1 MDLWEQ
7 TEVLTMRHARK
18 HTQINVKLDKPSM
31 LRRLASLKSS
41 SPRRPALARAVFI
54 TLLVISHSV
63 AAATDINIK
72 EVDEKPV
79 VDLMNVK
86 LYLHNKIN
94 NWEEFECA
102 NQLGIRESNWRP
114 TAVNKESGAY
124 GIFQHMSTH
133 AYKWD
138 AYEQMDKH
146 IEYIQSRYDNSWCK
160 ALNHLMRYGWH

>member
-1 MDLWEQ
+1 MPKRNAA
-7 TEVLTMRHARK
+7 LTCTFVDR
-18 HTQINVKLDKPSM
+18 LDKPSM
-31 LRRLASLKSS
+31 LRRLARLKGSAL
-41 SPRRPALARAVFI
+41 RRLALGRAIVVV
-54 TLLVISHSV
+54 LLVTTYSV
-63 AAATDINIK
+63 AAATDINTK
-72 EVDEKPV
+72 EKDEKPV

-94 NWEEFECA
+94 DWEEFECA

-146 IEYIQSRYDNSWCK
+146 IEYIKSRYDNSWCK